1 MQREADKVMRRDAPP
16 QHLDKGEGKMRG
28 VAQARPEGRT
38 GVLGE
43 QISGI
48 QSAVVE
54 NQRTAEKRQI
64 EPADD
69 RHDQSSGD
77 GGSHSAPI
85 RLSAGPALLAAT
97 GQAAGAAPRSP
108 RAPPPSPRA
117 NRTQPR
123 RSR

>member
-38 GVLGE
+38 GVLRE
-43 QISGI
+43 QISRI

-97 GQAAGAAPRSP
+97 GQAG
-108 RAPPPSPRA
+108 APPSRSSPGPRRAPRA
-117 NRTQPR
+117 NRT
-123 RSR
+123 